1 MSPENLPSP
10 ASQPNHGRS
19 FRRLRVS
26 LRAHGPIRT
35 GLFVLSTIVI
45 SLIVFASFLSPTDS
59 LWRRPSDWYGL
70 LQKGPFVSNPKYPYP
85 PTPPHAPTPAIPTGA
100 SRPSPSPS
108 PSPPSDIL
116 TLEQIRD
123 IVTPTKGFFSRDFSL
138 GLGWNNMR
146 YILDAAV
153 LQAELLN
160 RTLVVPSFVYAR
172 ACEYNITVC
181 ADYATM
187 VNKNDAIGWEEWRK
201 LPYEQQ
207 MGFRIPI
214 SIMLDLPLL
223 RQKYP
228 VITASE
234 YLRLHG
240 QDPESESSSG
250 FWPRE
255 QYIARPNV
263 FQSNKTRT
271 PTQFIIENHWYD
283 PSGTHRVDY
292 IPQEM
297 KDRGKWGRHPG
308 TKIGETAGS
317 FAPEEPTDVSNRLT
331 SALPDGKFIM
341 DWDTAKTA
349 LRAAGL
355 GTEVDL
361 NNDDVVER
369 TLNIHGWEVLRSFQ
383 SVIGMD
389 YAKTIVNPINEVVHR
404 STIRGFKDD
413 YHHVDADVVILAGET
428 HLFRKP
434 GAMRFTVESSRAKYA
449 SMVVHSLGS
458 PPKVTALAKVLAAR
472 IRKIN
477 GGRLWMGAHMRRGD
491 FARLGWVMEQNP
503 EAHIRRVKDR
513 LQAGRTVLARL
524 SNLATYDVEGAKPD
538 MEQLKLHPPLPDDK
552 FFVATD
558 ERDPEALRVISEA
571 GAIFLSELLT
581 IEDRRSFGWPLMI
594 TDVRALVEQALL
606 VRSAFFYGHGM
617 SSLSG
622 VIINMRAAR
631 GADPRTMLLD

>member
-1 MSPENLPSP
+1 MFSMSSERLPNP
-10 ASQPNHGRS
+10 ASRRTHGRS
-19 FRRLRVS
+19 SRRLKAFLHPNGS
-26 LRAHGPIRT
+26 LRT
-35 GLFVLSTIVI
+35 GLYICAFLFTC
-45 SLIVFASFLSPTDS
+45 LIFYATFLSPDGS
-59 LWRRPSDWYGL
+59 LWRRPSDWRL
-70 LQKGPFVSNPKYPYP
+70 PQHESVVSISSSLNH
-85 PTPPHAPTPAIPTGA
+85 PTPSTPLHAPTPIIPTEA
-100 SRPSPSPS
+100 SPSS
-108 PSPPSDIL
+108 PSPPSDLL

-123 IVTPTKGFFSRDFSL
+123 TVAPTRGFFSRDYSL

-146 YILDAAV
+146 YIIEAAV

-160 RTLVVPSFVYAR
+160 RTLVIPSFVYAR
-172 ACEYNITVC
+172 ACEYNLTVC

-207 MGFRIPI
+207 MAFRIPI
-214 SIMLDLPLL
+214 SIMLDLPRL
-223 RQKYP
+223 RQRYP

-240 QDPESESSSG
+240 QDPSSESSNG
-250 FWPRE
+250 FWLRE
-255 QYIARPNV
+255 QYIAHPNV
-263 FQSNKTRT
+263 FQSNKTKT
-271 PTQFIIENHWYD
+271 PTQFIIENRWYD
-283 PSGTHRVDY
+283 PRGTHRVDY

-297 KDRGKWGRHPG
+297 KNRGKWGRRPWLDIGG
-308 TKIGETAGS
+308 TVGYWP
-317 FAPEEPTDVSNRLT
+317 PEDPTEISNRLKN
-331 SALPDGKFIM
+331 ALPEGKFIM
-341 DWDTAKTA
+341 DWDTAKSA
-349 LRAAGL
+349 LKVSGL
-355 GTEVDL
+355 GPEMDL
-361 NNDDVVER
+361 NNDDVVENI
-369 TLNIHGWEVLRSFQ
+369 LNTNGWEVLRTFQ

-413 YHHVDADVVILAGET
+413 YYHVDTDVVILAGRDPSLSQAKE
-428 HLFRKP
+428 P
-434 GAMRFTVESSRAKYA
+434 SRAKYA
-449 SMVVHSLGS
+449 SMVVHSLDS
-458 PPKVTALAKVLAAR
+458 PPKVIALAKVLAAR
-472 IRKIN
+472 MREMN

-491 FARLGWVMEQNP
+491 FIRLGWVMELSP

-524 SNLATYDVEGAKPD
+524 SDLATYDVEGARPD

-558 ERDPEALRVISEA
+558 ERDPEALRVFSKG

-581 IEDRRSFGWPLMI
+581 IEDLRSFGWPLMI

-606 VRSAFFYGHGM
+606 VHGAFFYGHGL
-617 SSLSG
+617 SSLAG